1 MSRESEI
8 SEVKSRLA
16 ADMQSLH
23 GKHRAALERAL
34 IDPRIVVV
42 NDSPQGFIVAV
53 AVLDGK
59 LLYWSD
65 IEEGWELETPGNRGN
80 IASRGCNQYE
90 LRHVL
95 YRALG
100 DPNAA

>member
-1 MSRESEI
+1 M
-8 SEVKSRLA
+8 A
-16 ADMQSLH
+16 MM
-23 GKHRAALERAL
+23 
-34 IDPRIVVV
+34 
-42 NDSPQGFIVAV
+42 
-53 AVLDGK
+53 
-59 LLYWSD
+59 
-65 IEEGWELETPGNRGN
+65 GN

>member
-23 GKHRAALERAL
+23 CNHRTALERAL
-34 IDPRIVVV
+34 IDPRLVGV
-42 NDSPQGFIVAV
+42 NDPPQGFVVAV

-65 IEEGWELETPGNRGN
+65 IEEGWELEAPDNRGN
-80 IASRGCNQYE
+80 IASRGCNQFG